1 MRPASF
7 RLPKNTLFQ
16 GDATRPDLDALEMAK
31 ARQDESHQKLDK
43 FIKAALS
50 ELGGEKRAG

>member
-1 MRPASF
+1 MRPASL

-16 GDATRPDLDALEMAK
+16 GDAARPDLDALETAK

-43 FIKAALS
+43 FIKAALAELSS
-50 ELGGEKRAG
+50 EERAS